1 MLLIKKKKAF
11 RHGGAASL
19 SGGGSVDEALLSE
32 AIHHGF
38 LFRKLTLGGEHDG
51 TEEPDY
57 RKTHIHKQL
66 LSVSKEPQKSALI
79 QTLSYKRNQL

>member
-1 MLLIKKKKAF
+1 MLLIKEKAS

-19 SGGGSVDEALLSE
+19 SGGGSVDEAFLSE

-57 RKTHIHKQL
+57 RKTQRHKQL

-79 QTLSYKRNQL
+79 QTFSYKRNRL